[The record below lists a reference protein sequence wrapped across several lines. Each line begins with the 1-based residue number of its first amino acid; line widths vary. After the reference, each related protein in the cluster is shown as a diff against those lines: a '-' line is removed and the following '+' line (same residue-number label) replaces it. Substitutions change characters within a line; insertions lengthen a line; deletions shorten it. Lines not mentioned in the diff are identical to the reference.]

1 MLNNLDK
8 LTRKIVLSIKNNDD
22 YISIDSLAK
31 KLNLN
36 PSTII
41 ATIENNSELFDCES
55 ELSDPHVPGDLFYDF
70 RTNIVRVKLS
80 PTGKAFIA
88 NDKLSSRIALRS
100 IFVYPIVVKIE
111 WAIIW
116 FLVGLVTGNIDSIIK
131 LIKKI
136 IEG

>member
-22 YISIDSLAK
+22 YIPIDSLAK

-41 ATIENNSELFDCES
+41 ATIENNSELFDYES

-80 PTGKAFIA
+80 PTGQAFIA

-111 WAIIW
+111 WAIIG

-136 IEG
+136 IER